1 MRRDK
6 TKKDVLTGYFEH
18 RLIKRHE
25 KISNKSDYKR
35 AKKQQNKLHP
45 K

>member
-6 TKKDVLTGYFEH
+6 TKKDALTGYFEH
-18 RLIKRHE
+18 RLINDMK
-25 KISNKSDYKR
+25 KSAINQITKEQ
-35 AKKQQNKLHP
+35 KEQQNKLHP

>member
-1 MRRDK
+1 MRRNK

-18 RLIKRHE
+18 RLINDMK
-25 KISNKSDYKR
+25 KSAINQITKE
-35 AKKQQNKLHP
+35 QQNKLHP